1 MLIDYQMGRLEGQA
15 RADEERVWEL
25 RGQIVHLRE
34 ATGRTE
40 AAIKQGE
47 SDLLLASR
55 HKAPCPCRAQ

>member
-34 ATGRTE
+34 ATGRTGI
-40 AAIKQGE
+40 AICRDE
-47 SDLLLASR
+47 RRVSLA
-55 HKAPCPCRAQ
+55 PEG